1 MHVKSLPD
9 FTEEQNKNN
18 KTDELYFAD
27 LILDPGECPTN
38 EKKRLITTYDS
49 DIRQDTGR
57 CIPPSNAHHPLMHRL
72 GIDDPRLYHY

>member
-27 LILDPGECPTN
+27 LMLDTGECPTN
-38 EKKRLITTYDS
+38 EKKKT
-49 DIRQDTGR
+49 
-57 CIPPSNAHHPLMHRL
+57 
-72 GIDDPRLYHY
+72 YHYI